1 MFKLLRSTFLCLC
14 WLCLIGTLRS
24 LRSYSPLYFKNQVTK
39 GSRFDRQSFRRFDSD
54 APEIGYQY
62 LGGQDC
68 VVYKYPDAY
77 PSFLVDEKKKMKKTS
92 PKLDVP
98 VDFWNVENGWNPP
111 PALKLIIG
119 AGGIYAAFLYY
130 GTLQEDVFH
139 YTTAAGVKFK
149 AAWFLQ
155 ALEAL
160 ANVILGD
167 LIFFL

>member
-1 MFKLLRSTFLCLC
+1 M
-14 WLCLIGTLRS
+14 
-24 LRSYSPLYFKNQVTK
+24 
-39 GSRFDRQSFRRFDSD
+39 
-54 APEIGYQY
+54 
-62 LGGQDC
+62 
-68 VVYKYPDAY
+68 VYKYPDAY

-167 LIFFL
+167 LIYFL